1 MKEYEYSFKV
11 KNIKPYIDYS
21 KSEGFIKISENK
33 QIRNWYQNDTK
44 INARVTVNII
54 NDTEKIVID
63 FKEEDCSD
71 AILKNSRESLP
82 LLVDNDMKAL
92 NSILDILGYKEN
104 VHIERTRIV
113 YKKDTVKFEIDKY
126 IKPEKMCVVA
136 IEGEKVIVDEIYDY
150 ISNNII
156 DQ

>member
-1 MKEYEYSFKV
+1 M
-11 KNIKPYIDYS
+11 
-21 KSEGFIKISENK
+21 
-33 QIRNWYQNDTK
+33 
-44 INARVTVNII
+44 
-54 NDTEKIVID
+54 
-63 FKEEDCSD
+63 
-71 AILKNSRESLP
+71 P